1 MAFVEAMA
9 LVWKHWRER
18 RCLPVLPTGSA
29 DVTDFGGFNYEA
41 NLAVFSQYSEWHK
54 SMGLT
59 FG

>member
-1 MAFVEAMA
+1 MA